1 MHPYTL
7 DIMQSIKEV
16 LIAVSVAM
24 GIVVAMFFT
33 LLIQAVAEVND
44 KAKSYCDCDDH
55 VSTCTRP
62 APHICKINGPCN
74 GWPKETHED
83 SQSDR

>member
-33 LLIQAVAEVND
+33 LLIQAVAETDEAV
-44 KAKSYCDCDDH
+44 AKSLTEIRYPYCNCDEKENHETDH
-55 VSTCTRP
+55 EES
-62 APHICKINGPCN
+62 
-74 GWPKETHED
+74 
-83 SQSDR
+83 